1 MRLVK
6 IAFAVLL
13 GAIAV
18 WIEAVL
24 ETPRIKRRKAARR
37 RERARMLS
45 NS

>member
-6 IAFAVLL
+6 LAFALVL

-18 WIEAVL
+18 WIDAVL
-24 ETPRIKRRKAARR
+24 ETPRIKRRKALRR
-37 RERARMLS
+37 RRRMLA